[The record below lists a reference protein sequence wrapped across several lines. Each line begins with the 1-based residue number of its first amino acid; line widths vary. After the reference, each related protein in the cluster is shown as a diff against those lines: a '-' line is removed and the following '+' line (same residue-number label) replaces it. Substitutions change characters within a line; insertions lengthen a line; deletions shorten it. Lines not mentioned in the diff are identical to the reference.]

1 MNCEKAHDFLDAYST
16 DELDLVS
23 AMEVESHLADCANCA
38 SDLASIRSL
47 RRTLREPSLR
57 YAAPSALRDK
67 LEATQPTQSPANHWR
82 VARIAAMILLFLLPC
97 IGWYVSA
104 TRSNAT
110 QLADEITASHV
121 RSLQGDHLLDVP
133 STDQHTVKP
142 WFSGKIDFSPTV
154 ADFKSEG
161 FPLVGG
167 RLDYI
172 ERRTVAAVVYQ
183 HGKHV
188 INVFAWPTTE
198 TDSPPKSSQHNG
210 FNLITWRG
218 RGLVY
223 AAVSDMNEQDLSR
236 LVELLRTGSAT
247 TNKS

>member
-1 MNCEKAHDFLDAYST
+1 MNCEKVHDFLDAYST

-23 AMEVESHLADCANCA
+23 AMEVESHLADCSKCV

-47 RRTLREPSLR
+47 RMTLREPSLR
-57 YAAPSALRDK
+57 YAAPSALRDR
-67 LEATQPTQSPANHWR
+67 LEAARPRQSPAKHWR
-82 VARIAAMILLFLLPC
+82 AARIAAMILLFLVPC
-97 IGWYVSA
+97 VAWYLSA
-104 TRSNAT
+104 SRSNAT

-154 ADFKSEG
+154 VDLKSEG

-188 INVFAWPTTE
+188 INVFVWPTSE
-198 TDSPPKSSQHNG
+198 MDSPPKSSQHNG
-210 FNLITWRG
+210 FKLITWRG

-236 LVELLRTGSAT
+236 LVELLRTGSAA